1 MIDKSDVETLGVRW
15 TCVGPLGPHING
27 FAAFL
32 LREGY
37 ACRTVQ
43 EKCYLVMELNRWAQR
58 RRLPL
63 TKLDEEQLTR
73 FRVSSDHHRRVRR
86 GDTCTAH
93 QLLQYL
99 RDLDCIPLPQ
109 EKVDKS
115 SLGRFT
121 RDFER
126 YLTSERGLSPST
138 IREYLYYVRLFLI
151 DRFGDKP
158 LRVKALRS
166 SDIHQFIVAH
176 LKVGSRCQAKAIVSA
191 LRPFLRFLHQRGAI
205 TIDLA
210 AMVPGVADWR
220 LSHLPRSLPPKQVK
234 QLLASCGRSPLGR
247 RNYAILLL
255 IARLGLRANEVVRMT
270 LDDLDWDCGEIVVR
284 GKDQKAECMPLPS
297 DVGEALVKYL
307 RDVRPAC
314 SSRRVFLRMKG
325 PRTGLKGSE
334 AVGAIVRTALKR
346 AGLNPEVKGPHL
358 LRHSLATNLLRR
370 GATLTEISQI
380 LRHNNVTTTQIYA
393 KVDIAALRAI
403 ALPWPRGAL

>member
-1 MIDKSDVETLGVRW
+1 M
-15 TCVGPLGPHING
+15 
-27 FAAFL
+27 
-32 LREGY
+32 
-37 ACRTVQ
+37 
-43 EKCYLVMELNRWAQR
+43 
-58 RRLPL
+58 
-63 TKLDEEQLTR
+63 
-73 FRVSSDHHRRVRR
+73 
-86 GDTCTAH
+86 
-93 QLLQYL
+93 
-99 RDLDCIPLPQ
+99 
-109 EKVDKS
+109 
-115 SLGRFT
+115 
-121 RDFER
+121 
-126 YLTSERGLSPST
+126 
-138 IREYLYYVRLFLI
+138 
-151 DRFGDKP
+151 
-158 LRVKALRS
+158 
-166 SDIHQFIVAH
+166 
-176 LKVGSRCQAKAIVSA
+176 
-191 LRPFLRFLHQRGAI
+191 
-205 TIDLA
+205 
-210 AMVPGVADWR
+210 
-220 LSHLPRSLPPKQVK
+220 
-234 QLLASCGRSPLGR
+234 
-247 RNYAILLL
+247 LL

-284 GKDQKAECMPLPS
+284 GKDQKVECMPLPS